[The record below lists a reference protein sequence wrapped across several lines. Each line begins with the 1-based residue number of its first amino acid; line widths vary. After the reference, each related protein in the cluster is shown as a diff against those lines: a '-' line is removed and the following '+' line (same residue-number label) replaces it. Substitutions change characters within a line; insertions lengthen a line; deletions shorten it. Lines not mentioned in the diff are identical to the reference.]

1 MVTEFAD
8 AKINLYLDVVGV
20 REDGFHNIKSV
31 MHSISLCDKLTIEA
45 FLSDKTEIEIVHDS
59 SELSNDKD
67 NLIYKSALKYLT
79 KYDLNARIK
88 ITLEKNIPIGAGLGG
103 GSSDAAATFR
113 GLNRIFKCADR
124 EALLKL
130 SAEIG
135 SDVPFCLIG
144 GTAMCEG
151 RGEILTPL
159 NTDLYHHFVVAIG
172 DSRVSTPKAYL
183 DLDERFNY
191 NFANRSKNDSD
202 FEMLYNIF
210 EEVITI
216 PEIDEIKEIM
226 IKIGAEKTLM
236 SGSGPSV
243 FGIYENE
250 ESARFAVESLQKL
263 GFRAYYATSVEV
275 SKVDSI

>member
-250 ESARFAVESLQKL
+250 ESARLAVESLQKL

>member
-1 MVTEFAD
+1 MIIEYAN
-8 AKINLYLDVVGV
+8 AKINLYLDVVGI

-45 FLSDKTEIEIVHDS
+45 VLSDKTEIEIVHDS
-59 SELSNDKD
+59 LELSNDKD

-103 GSSDAAATFR
+103 GSSDAAATLR
-113 GLNRIFKCADR
+113 GLNRIFGLADKD
-124 EALLKL
+124 ALLKL
-130 SAEIG
+130 SCEIG

-159 NTDLYHHFVVAIG
+159 NTDLHHHFVVAIG
-172 DSRVSTPKAYL
+172 DSRVSTPKAYR

-191 NFANRSKNDSD
+191 NFANRSMNVPD
-202 FEMLYNIF
+202 FKTLYNVF
-210 EEVITI
+210 EEVINI
-216 PEIDEIKEIM
+216 PEIDKIKENM
-226 IKIGAEKTLM
+226 LKSRAENVLM

-250 ESARFAVESLQKL
+250 ESARLAVVSLQKL
-263 GFRAYYATSVEV
+263 GFKAYYATSVDV
-275 SKVDSI
+275 LKVDSI

>member
-1 MVTEFAD
+1 MITEFAN
-8 AKINLYLDVVGV
+8 AKINLFLDVVGV

-45 FLSDKTEIEIVHDS
+45 FLSDKTEIEIAHNS
-59 SELSNDKD
+59 LELSNDKD
-67 NLIYKSALKYLT
+67 NLIYKSALKYLAE
-79 KYDLNARIK
+79 YGFDARVK

-103 GSSDAAATFR
+103 GSADAAATLR
-113 GLNRIFKCADR
+113 GLNRIFGFADND
-124 EALLKL
+124 ALIKL
-130 SAEIG
+130 SCKIG

-159 NTDLYHHFVVAIG
+159 NIDFNRHFVVAIG
-172 DSRVSTPKAYL
+172 DSRVSTPKAYR

-191 NFANRSKNDSD
+191 NFANRSNNEPD
-202 FEMLYNIF
+202 FETLYNVF

-216 PEIDEIKEIM
+216 PEIDEIKKNM
-226 IKIGAEKTLM
+226 TKNGAEQTLM

-243 FGIYENE
+243 FGIFKNE
-250 ESARFAVESLQKL
+250 ETARLAVDALQKL
-263 GFRAYYATSVEV
+263 GFKAYYAASAEV

>member
-1 MVTEFAD
+1 MVTEIAN

-45 FLSDKTEIEIVHDS
+45 SLSDNTEIEIAHDS

-67 NLIYKSALKYLT
+67 NLIYKSALKYLL
-79 KYDLNARIK
+79 KYDINARVK

-103 GSSDAAATFR
+103 GSSDAAATLR
-113 GLNRIFKCADR
+113 GLNRIFKCADK
-124 EALLKL
+124 EALLEL

-151 RGEILTPL
+151 RGEFLTPL
-159 NTDLYHHFVVAIG
+159 NNNMNCHFVVGIG
-172 DSRVSTPKAYL
+172 DSRVSTPKAYR
-183 DLDERFNY
+183 DLDEKFYY
-191 NFANRSKNDSD
+191 NFVNRSNDEPD
-202 FEMLYNIF
+202 FKTLYNIF

-216 PEIDEIKEIM
+216 PEIDEIKENM
-226 IKIGAEKTLM
+226 IKNGAENALM

-250 ESARFAVESLQKL
+250 ESARLAVVSLRKL
-263 GFRAYYATSVEV
+263 GFEAYYATSAEV
-275 SKVDSI
+275 SKVEFI

>member
-67 NLIYKSALKYLT
+67 NLIYKSALKYLA
-79 KYDLNARIK
+79 KYGLNARIK

-172 DSRVSTPKAYL
+172 DSRVSTPKAYR
-183 DLDERFNY
+183 DLDERFDY
-191 NFANRSKNDSD
+191 NFANRSNNEPYFKT
-202 FEMLYNIF
+202 LYNIF

-226 IKIGAEKTLM
+226 IKSGAEKTLM

>member
-1 MVTEFAD
+1 MIIEYAN
-8 AKINLYLDVVGV
+8 AKINLYLDVVGI

-31 MHSISLCDKLTIEA
+31 MHSISLCDKLIIEA
-45 FLSDKTEIEIVHDS
+45 VLSDKTEIEIVHDS

-67 NLIYKSALKYLT
+67 NLIYKSALKYLAE
-79 KYDLNARIK
+79 YGLDACVK

-103 GSSDAAATFR
+103 GSSDAAATLR

-172 DSRVSTPKAYL
+172 DSRVSTPKAYR

-191 NFANRSKNDSD
+191 NFANRSMNVPD
-202 FEMLYNIF
+202 FKTLYNVF
-210 EEVITI
+210 EEVINI
-216 PEIDEIKEIM
+216 PEIDKIKESM
-226 IKIGAEKTLM
+226 LKSRAEKVLM

-250 ESARFAVESLQKL
+250 ESARLAVVSLQKL
-263 GFRAYYATSVEV
+263 GFKAYYATSVDV
-275 SKVDSI
+275 LKVDSI